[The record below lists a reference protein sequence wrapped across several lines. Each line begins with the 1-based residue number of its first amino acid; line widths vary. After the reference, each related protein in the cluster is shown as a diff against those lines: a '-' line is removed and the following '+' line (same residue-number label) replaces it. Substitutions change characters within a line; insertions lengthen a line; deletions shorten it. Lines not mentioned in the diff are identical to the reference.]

1 MGNTVTYGGYG
12 SYGLP
17 ACDETP
23 AKLKS
28 RIRSFANCIADTS
41 KKDKNGNVIVPIGA
55 CCEQNAG
62 CTNPERV
69 DARCGIKRLDK
80 NDLTDKRNQPHF
92 DIRPEGGRGR
102 PEGGRGRPEGGRG
115 RTSESYGAY
124 ANGVYRDSPSEF
136 VGVL

>member
-1 MGNTVTYGGYG
+1 MGNKVTYGGYG

-23 AKLKS
+23 DKLKA
-28 RIRSFANCIADTS
+28 RIRGFKNCMEDTRN
-41 KKDKNGNVIVPIGA
+41 KDKDGKVIVSVGD

-69 DARCGIKRLDK
+69 DWRCAIRKLDK
-80 NDLTDKRNQPHF
+80 NDLTDKRNHPHF
-92 DIRPEGGRGR
+92 DIRPEGGRG
-102 PEGGRGRPEGGRG
+102 PA
-115 RTSESYGAY
+115 ESYGAY
-124 ANGVYRDSPSEF
+124 RNGVYRDSPSEF

>member
-1 MGNTVTYGGYG
+1 MGNKVTYGGYG

-23 AKLKS
+23 EKLKS
-28 RIRSFANCIADTS
+28 RIRSFKNCIDDTS
-41 KKDKNGNVIVPIGA
+41 KKDKNGNVIVPIGT

-69 DARCGIKRLDK
+69 DARCRIKELDK
-80 NDLTDKRNQPHF
+80 NDLTDKRNHPHF
-92 DIRPEGGRGR
+92 NIRPEGGG
-102 PEGGRGRPEGGRG
+102 
-115 RTSESYGAY
+115 TESYGTY

>member
-1 MGNTVTYGGYG
+1 MGNKVTYGGYG

-23 AKLKS
+23 DKLKA
-28 RIRSFANCIADTS
+28 RIRGFKNCMEDTRN
-41 KKDKNGNVIVPIGA
+41 KDKDGKVIVSVGD

-62 CTNPERV
+62 CTNPELV
-69 DARCGIKRLDK
+69 DGRCAIKKLDK

-92 DIRPEGGRGR
+92 DIRPEGG
-102 PEGGRGRPEGGRG
+102 PEGGMGPEGGVEEKGG
-115 RTSESYGAY
+115 RAESYGAY
-124 ANGVYRDSPSEF
+124 RNGVYRDSPGEF